1 MMDFLQL
8 LAAGLSL
15 GAIYALVTLSFVV
28 VYKATG
34 ILNFATGGSVLLGAY
49 ITYAAAVT
57 WGLPFFVALIVSM
70 ICMAALGALTER
82 IVLRKMIG
90 QPVFAIIMVT
100 LGALTVIVNTSSAI
114 WGQDLL
120 AQANHL
126 GSYMIS
132 FCGFQ
137 LKHYHTLIF
146 AFATVA
152 LVVFF
157 LFFRYSRLGLAMRA
171 TTLDAEAALAQ
182 GIRVRHVFMIA
193 WAMAGAMAALAGVM
207 LSAGPRGISIEVAA
221 IALRAFPAMILGGLE
236 SPSGAVVGGGVIGVT
251 EVFTAAL
258 ESDYQG
264 WVGSNFHVVMPYIVM
279 IVILVVRPYGLF
291 GSKRAERV

>member
-1 MMDFLQL
+1 MMDFFQL

-57 WGLPFFVALIVSM
+57 WGLPFFVALIISM
-70 ICMAALGALTER
+70 ICMATLGALTER
-82 IVLRKMIG
+82 IILRKMIG

-120 AQANHL
+120 AQADPWGINT
-126 GSYMIS
+126 IS
-132 FCGFQ
+132 FGSVRV
-137 LKHYHTLIF
+137 LAVDAWTV
-146 AFATVA
+146 AFATIA

-279 IVILVVRPYGLF
+279 IVILTLRPYGLF

>member
-8 LAAGLSL
+8 FAAGLSL

-49 ITYAAAVT
+49 ITYSAAVT
-57 WGLPFFVALIVSM
+57 WGLPFFVALIISM
-70 ICMAALGALTER
+70 VCMATLGALTER
-82 IVLRKMIG
+82 IVLRKMTG

-120 AQANHL
+120 AQADPWGINT
-126 GSYMIS
+126 IS
-132 FCGFQ
+132 FGSVRV
-137 LKHYHTLIF
+137 LAVDAWTV
-146 AFATVA
+146 AFATIA

-157 LFFRYSRLGLAMRA
+157 LFFRYSKLGLAMRA
-171 TTLDAEAALAQ
+171 TALDAEAALAQ

-251 EVFTAAL
+251 EVFTAAF

-264 WVGSNFHVVMPYIVM
+264 WV
-279 IVILVVRPYGLF
+279 
-291 GSKRAERV
+291 

>member
-1 MMDFLQL
+1 MMDFVQI

-57 WGLPFFVALIVSM
+57 WDLPFFVALIVSM
-70 ICMAALGALTER
+70 ICMAMLGALLER
-82 IVLRKMIG
+82 IVLQNMIG

-100 LGALTVIVNTSSAI
+100 LGTLTVMVNTSSAI

-120 AQANHL
+120 AQADPWGINTIAL
-126 GSYMIS
+126 GSVRVLAVDAWTI
-132 FCGFQ
+132 
-137 LKHYHTLIF
+137 
-146 AFATVA
+146 AFATIA
-152 LVVFF
+152 LVMFF
-157 LFFRYSRLGLAMRA
+157 LFFRYSKLGLAMRA
-171 TTLDAEAALAQ
+171 TALDAEAALAQ

-207 LSAGPRGISIEVAA
+207 LSAGPRGISIEVAG
-221 IALRAFPAMILGGLE
+221 IALRAFPTMILGGLN

-251 EVFTAAL
+251 EVFTASI

-279 IVILVVRPYGLF
+279 IVILTLRPYGLF
-291 GSKRAERV
+291 GTKRAERV